1 MIRIALVGE
10 IASGKTFIA
19 KCFRLPM
26 FNADREVQKI
36 YKNNRNCFKKL
47 KKKFPDYIKHFPIKK
62 SEIKK
67 ILNKKNIKILS
78 KIVHPYVQLNLKNF
92 EKKYH
97 NYKFVVLDIPLLIE
111 NKLFKNSDILIG
123 IKTSKK
129 TITDRLKKRENYN
142 KKIIEILRNQQ
153 LSIKKKIKLCDFIIE
168 NNSHKNNILKQI
180 KIIKKKINDRS
191 SIRY

>member
-1 MIRIALVGE
+1 MH
-10 IASGKTFIA
+10 
-19 KCFRLPM
+19 
-26 FNADREVQKI
+26 REKHLS
-36 YKNNRNCFKKL
+36 RNVLDYRCLTLIEKFKKFIKIIENVL
-47 KKKFPDYIKHFPIKK
+47 KIKKKNFQIILNTFQLKK

-123 IKTSKK
+123 IKTSEK
-129 TITDRLKKRENYN
+129 TIIKRLKKKR
-142 KKIIEILRNQQ
+142 
-153 LSIKKKIKLCDFIIE
+153 KL
-168 NNSHKNNILKQI
+168 
-180 KIIKKKINDRS
+180 
-191 SIRY
+191 